1 MAKKDNKN
9 EPKVSLQDIKL
20 NGISDEIFKRI
31 STNTYKSPVDNIENL
46 DQIEKK
52 IDNILASDMDELKQ
66 YSGEDLSTFL
76 YKTMSDSSLGGKY
89 NLRKDNKEQSIED
102 IFNTKDSSIFAL
114 FNERFRNKALLF
126 KDLEIISDQ
135 LVEITEALNTTRD
148 DILCA
153 DDIGADISRSLNFS
167 TDTTHNEKYDELI
180 EEVKRI
186 EKEYKLNHK
195 IREHI
200 VPKTLKYGEY
210 YVYIVPERRIFE
222 KAEQLRNKTNRI
234 TLESVQTEEIYNNLI
249 ENSMAPST
257 NQKKP
262 DTMNY
267 ISEAVSEN
275 ICVCNDDIP
284 LMLLENS
291 GTMDALMDYK
301 KYNTMSNINN
311 MLMKY
316 NPPNKKENTS
326 KSKKE
331 IKNTNNKNSESIG
344 FSDGVVS
351 KKSNKISNWDG
362 TKGCYIKLL
371 DPKRVIPIEIYDYII
386 GYYYVDTSEYESTT
400 LDHKCSSHVAG
411 IKTGRG
417 SIFGDLVGKSKSE
430 RNIVNILADSI
441 IKSFD
446 KKYLEDNKKFKDL
459 IINSLLFEDTYKR
472 KVHYQFI
479 PADNICRFT
488 VNEDEDG
495 HGTSMLYKS
504 LFYAKLY
511 LSMLIF
517 NLISHLSKSQ
527 DTRIH
532 YIKQS
537 GIDKNIVDKSMEIAR
552 QIKAKQISI
561 ADLMDYSTIYG
572 KIGAGRDVF
581 MPVGES
587 GERGIEFDVISGQQ
601 IDMHPEVMEDLK
613 TAFINGTG
621 VPSVI
626 MNYIN
631 EADYAKTLVM
641 ANAKHMRRVMTY
653 QESFNE
659 SITRFY
665 RMILKYTTDMDDKEI
680 STFYYTL
687 QKPKSLPNN
696 NLSEIIGYGD
706 QIIDLLVKAV
716 FGENQDS
723 EDLGVMKDLFRAEI
737 SRKILSM
744 LPWEDVDEVLEKIKI
759 EAAKQKAE
767 KSSGGEEDTG
777 GGY

>member
-1 MAKKDNKN
+1 MY
-9 EPKVSLQDIKL
+9 
-20 NGISDEIFKRI
+20 
-31 STNTYKSPVDNIENL
+31 T
-46 DQIEKK
+46 
-52 IDNILASDMDELKQ
+52 EL
-66 YSGEDLSTFL
+66 
-76 YKTMSDSSLGGKY
+76 
-89 NLRKDNKEQSIED
+89 
-102 IFNTKDSSIFAL
+102 
-114 FNERFRNKALLF
+114 
-126 KDLEIISDQ
+126 
-135 LVEITEALNTTRD
+135 
-148 DILCA
+148 
-153 DDIGADISRSLNFS
+153 
-167 TDTTHNEKYDELI
+167 
-180 EEVKRI
+180 
-186 EKEYKLNHK
+186 
-195 IREHI
+195 
-200 VPKTLKYGEY
+200 
-210 YVYIVPERRIFE
+210 
-222 KAEQLRNKTNRI
+222 
-234 TLESVQTEEIYNNLI
+234 
-249 ENSMAPST
+249 
-257 NQKKP
+257 
-262 DTMNY
+262 
-267 ISEAVSEN
+267 
-275 ICVCNDDIP
+275 
-284 LMLLENS
+284 
-291 GTMDALMDYK
+291 
-301 KYNTMSNINN
+301 
-311 MLMKY
+311 
-316 NPPNKKENTS
+316 
-326 KSKKE
+326 
-331 IKNTNNKNSESIG
+331 
-344 FSDGVVS
+344 
-351 KKSNKISNWDG
+351 
-362 TKGCYIKLL
+362 
-371 DPKRVIPIEIYDYII
+371 
-386 GYYYVDTSEYESTT
+386 
-400 LDHKCSSHVAG
+400 
-411 IKTGRG
+411 
-417 SIFGDLVGKSKSE
+417 
-430 RNIVNILADSI
+430 VNILADSI

-572 KIGAGRDVF
+572 KIGSGRDVF

-601 IDMHPEVMEDLK
+601 IEMHPEVMEDLK

-641 ANAKHMRRVMTY
+641 ANAKHLRRVMTY

-665 RMILKYTTDMDDKEI
+665 RMILKYTTDMDDREI

-687 QKPKSLPNN
+687 QKPKALPNN

-706 QIIDLLVKAV
+706 QIIDLIIKAE

-723 EDLGVMKDLFRAEI
+723 EDLGVIKDLFRAEI

-744 LPWEDVDEVLEKIKI
+744 LPWEDVDEALEKVKI

-767 KSSGGEEDTG
+767 KSSTGEEDAG

>member
-1 MAKKDNKN
+1 MAKKDKKN
-9 EPKVSLQDIKL
+9 EPKVTVQDIKL

-31 STNTYKSPVDNIENL
+31 SSNTYKSPTDNLASI
-46 DQIEKK
+46 DRIDKK
-52 IDNILASDMDELKQ
+52 IDNILSYDMDELKQ
-66 YSGEDLSTFL
+66 YSGDDLSVFL
-76 YKTMSDSSLGGKY
+76 YKTISSNSSNGKY
-89 NLRKDNKEQSIED
+89 NLRKDNREQSIED
-102 IFNTKDSSIFAL
+102 LFNTKDSSIFAL
-114 FNERFRNKALLF
+114 FNERFRNRALLF

-153 DDIGADISRSLNFS
+153 DDVGAEISRSLNFT
-167 TDTTHNEKYDELI
+167 TDISHNVKYDELL

-210 YVYIVPERRIFE
+210 YVYVVPERKIFE
-222 KAEQLRNKTNRI
+222 KAEKYKNSINKISLEDTQTNSI
-234 TLESVQTEEIYNNLI
+234 YENLNIDTVSMQTKQNNL
-249 ENSMAPST
+249 
-257 NQKKP
+257 Q
-262 DTMNY
+262 Y
-267 ISEAVSEN
+267 IKETLTEN
-275 ICVCNDDIP
+275 INVCNDIVP
-284 LMLLENS
+284 LALLENS
-291 GTMDALMDYK
+291 ESTSALMDLK
-301 KYNTMSNINN
+301 KYNSLNSKFNP
-311 MLMKY
+311 LMAY
-316 NPPNKKENTS
+316 NPPNKS
-326 KSKKE
+326 KSKKSN
-331 IKNTNNKNSESIG
+331 KTKSSGMNFDKNSEPQIG

-351 KKSNKISNWDG
+351 NKSSKISNWEG
-362 TKGCYIKLL
+362 TKGCYIKML
-371 DPKRVIPIEIYDYII
+371 DPKRMIPIEIYDYII
-386 GYYYVDTSEYESTT
+386 GYYYVDTSEYNMTG
-400 LDHKCSSHVAG
+400 LDHKCSNHVAG
-411 IKTGRG
+411 INTGKG
-417 SIFGDLVGKSKSE
+417 SIFGDMLNKSKGE
-430 RNIVNILADSI
+430 QNIVNILADSI

-446 KKYLEDNKKFKDL
+446 KKYLEDNKKFKEL
-459 IINSLLFEDTYKR
+459 IINSLLYEDTYKR

-479 PADNICRFT
+479 PADNVCRFT
-488 VNEDEDG
+488 VNEDEEG

-511 LSMLIF
+511 LSILIF
-517 NLISHLSKSQ
+517 NLVSHLSKSQ

-537 GIDKNIVDKSMEIAR
+537 GIDKNIVDKSMDIAR

-572 KIGAGRDVF
+572 KIGSGRDVF

-613 TAFINGTG
+613 TSFINGTG

-631 EADYAKTLVM
+631 EVDYAKTLVM
-641 ANAKHMRRVMTY
+641 ANAKHLRRVMTY

-665 RMILKYTTDMDDKEI
+665 RMILKYTTDMDDNTI

-687 QKPKSLPNN
+687 QKPKALPNN
-696 NLSEIIGYGD
+696 NLSEIVGYGD

-716 FGENQDS
+716 YGENQDS
-723 EDLGVMKDLFRAEI
+723 EDLGIAKDLFRTEM

-744 LPWEDVDEVLEKIKI
+744 LPWEDVDEAIDRVKLKVSEK
-759 EAAKQKAE
+759 KATKDE
-767 KSSGGEEDTG
+767 SGEDG
-777 GGY
+777 SGY